1 MSRPFLILSSALVLV
16 MVACSKGGSAQGAPS
31 AVGPASSPTAVSS
44 PTPTTAPSASTSAAP
59 QTYASNGVTFDYPAD
74 LIDVTSQVSF
84 NAQTQATNQVWSVD
98 LGFANLVDIVD
109 ITAYDKTGVTPA
121 NLAEHRT
128 EITNSITGLFAA
140 TATVNG
146 PIDTTM
152 GGLPGYEFDA
162 SDTLSDGT
170 PYTSVLILVF
180 SDSLEYFVNCQST
193 AEHIVEI
200 AAGCD
205 EIRSTFAVS

>member
-1 MSRPFLILSSALVLV
+1 MSRRNLILTSALVLV
-16 MVACSKGGSAQGAPS
+16 MVACSEGGSTQDSPS
-31 AVGPASSPTAVSS
+31 AVDTIGS

-121 NLAEHRT
+121 NLVDHKT
-128 EITNSITGLFAA
+128 EITNSITGLFVA

-162 SDTLSDGT
+162 SDTLGDGT

-193 AEHIVEI
+193 AAYSAEI